1 MPNSGSWSK
10 IWVSHRF
17 DWYLGPPLFAKPRDT
32 ITWARHQMRSPAIIF
47 HTMRPSGLIIY
58 LIIFIKY
65 EPSIVSK
72 NEKQHR
78 VAEKIS
84 DFFVQKIVFDFF
96 SDFFDAIDFQNFGIG
111 KRIDFSKFWD

>member
-1 MPNSGSWSK
+1 MTLFQITDVVKVGSY
-10 IWVSHRF
+10 RF

-32 ITWARHQMRSPAIIF
+32 ITWTPHQMRSPAIIF
-47 HTMRPSGLIIY
+47 HTMQPSGLIKY
-58 LIIFIKY
+58 LILFIKY

-84 DFFVQKIVFDFF
+84 DFFVQKKVLSIFF
-96 SDFFDAIDFQNFGIG
+96 LIFA
-111 KRIDFSKFWD
+111 KFSVKPIITLSLLYI